1 MKLRSSAKT
10 DKIGF
15 ASGRKK
21 SQYYQTIWAADNGDL
36 YVFSPGYGRTATSS
50 ADLKKVTGQLPSG
63 VVRIK
68 AGETQFDAN
77 YYYNLEEQGTAIR
90 CSAVGTSRPTTSCF
104 KCIARGR

>member
-1 MKLRSSAKT
+1 M
-10 DKIGF
+10 
-15 ASGRKK
+15 K

-68 AGETQFDAN
+68 AGQTTFDPD
-77 YYYNLEEQGTAIR
+77 YYYNLESQGTGHPMFRCWHIVQIR
-90 CSAVGTSRPTTSCF
+90 CTTASFIPIKITLLYDTGNPCVSST
-104 KCIARGR
+104 